1 MVAYETLLNFIMM
14 KESNNTDRKVLFKGI
29 KTLIFSALSLF
40 MGPILLS
47 FAFKKPDDKLHL
59 PLLIV
64 GCAISAM
71 AVIMLFKGIK
81 TIMASMFDKT
91 PKS

>member
-1 MVAYETLLNFIMM
+1 M
-14 KESNNTDRKVLFKGI
+14 KENKTDKKLLAKGI
-29 KTLIFSALSLF
+29 KTLVFALLSLF

-47 FAFKKPDDKLHL
+47 FAFSKPNDKLHT
-59 PLLIV
+59 PLLVI

-81 TIMASMFDKT
+81 TIMSSMFK
-91 PKS
+91 

>member
-1 MVAYETLLNFIMM
+1 MEDNR
-14 KESNNTDRKVLFKGI
+14 TDKKILFKGL
-29 KTLIFSALSLF
+29 KTLAFALLSLF

-47 FAFKKPDDKLHL
+47 FASSKQDDKLYI
-59 PLLIV
+59 PLLVV

-81 TIMASMFDKT
+81 TIMNSMFK
-91 PKS
+91 KK

>member
-1 MVAYETLLNFIMM
+1 MEDNR
-14 KESNNTDRKVLFKGI
+14 TDKKILFKGL
-29 KTLIFSALSLF
+29 KTLAFALLSLF

-47 FAFKKPDDKLHL
+47 FAFSKQDDKLYI
-59 PLLIV
+59 PLLVV

-81 TIMASMFDKT
+81 TIMSSMFK
-91 PKS
+91 KK